1 MIGILIGFSEY
12 LIYRKNDIKNSDIN
26 KYNSKVFM
34 KITVYTLIIH
44 TIYLFLL
51 CIKNIDNLEKVGI
64 IVYTYFFINI
74 FNSINIYN
82 LFKNKYLF
90 EEKKIILNYLLLFFG
105 ISIINIIGIFT
116 SEIISN
122 LIYALGICTFTIPNI
137 LKNIKDLKG
146 KELVTE
152 KKINKEIK
160 NIKKRKYMEK
170 IVSVK
175 SVLYPYIFEIIFYN
189 LAIFIIYKY
198 ISKSPFD
205 IENFGNVLKI
215 ILAYKF
221 LIETLALILGLKIYD
236 NFIEYGEKSE
246 KNRRRHLFLVG
257 IIFAVIFISLIYIFP
272 YSMLNIFTVNLANK
286 NIIIN
291 ILKHFLMTSV
301 ISFISILFIYTIYGE
316 IRKDE
321 INKGRYKYKEMAK
334 TNKRKYNFISL
345 IFFLK
350 LIAPFAIIYLAIIK
364 QKYKLMLYSYFLS
377 DIIILLLILFLICIN
392 RKEK

>member
-12 LIYRKNDIKNSDIN
+12 LIYRKNDIKNSEIN

-51 CIKNIDNLEKVGI
+51 SIKNIDNLEKVGI

-90 EEKKIILNYLLLFFG
+90 EEKKIILNYLILFLG
-105 ISIINIIGIFT
+105 ITIVNIIGIFT

-122 LIYALGICTFTIPNI
+122 LIYALSICTFTIPNI

-286 NIIIN
+286 NIVIN

-301 ISFISILFIYTIYGE
+301 ISFISVLFIYTIYGE

-321 INKGRYKYKEMAK
+321 INKGRYKYKEMSK

-350 LIAPFAIIYLAIIK
+350 LVAPFAIIYLAIIK

>member
-12 LIYRKNDIKNSDIN
+12 LIYRKNDIKNSEIN

-51 CIKNIDNLEKVGI
+51 SIKNIDNLEKVGI

-90 EEKKIILNYLLLFFG
+90 EEKKIILNYLILFLG
-105 ISIINIIGIFT
+105 ITIVNIIGIFT

-122 LIYALGICTFTIPNI
+122 LIYALSICTFTIPNI

-246 KNRRRHLFLVG
+246 KKRRRHLFLVG

-321 INKGRYKYKEMAK
+321 INKGRYKYKEMSK

-350 LIAPFAIIYLAIIK
+350 LVAPFAIIYLAIIK